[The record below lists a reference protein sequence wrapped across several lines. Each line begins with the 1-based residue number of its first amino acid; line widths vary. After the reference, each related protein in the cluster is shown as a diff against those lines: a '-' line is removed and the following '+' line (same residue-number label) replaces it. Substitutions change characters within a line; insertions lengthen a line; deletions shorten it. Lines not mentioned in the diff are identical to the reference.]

1 MIRRLLVGGLTKLVR
16 GYQLVVSP
24 WFAPTCRYY
33 PSCSQYAIDALT
45 THGPLRGTGL
55 AVWRLLRCNPWSAG
69 GVDHVPAKD
78 PSGSS
83 SHVPPVTDPG
93 PNPPH
98 HSHAHDRAAVQPARR
113 SLHGIL

>member
-1 MIRRLLVGGLTKLVR
+1 MIRRLLVAGLTTLVR

-45 THGPLRGTGL
+45 THGPFRGTAM

-69 GVDHVPAKD
+69 GVDHVPSKSSACD
-78 PSGSS
+78 DSHPS
-83 SHVPPVTDPG
+83 PVTDPG
-93 PNPPH
+93 PNSPH
-98 HSHAHDRAAVQPARR
+98 HSHAHDRAVVQPARR